1 MKKFGKILLAIFA
14 LFLCMLLLIG
24 VVFYRKDIPLENLK
38 LRYANS
44 SSQFLPL
51 MGMNVHF
58 RDEGNKQDSIPLIFI
73 HGTSSSLL
81 TWDSVV
87 DQLKDK
93 HRIIRM
99 DLPAFGLTG
108 PNPIKDYSF
117 DFYTQFIDSFLQKL
131 QVNKCIV
138 IGNSLGGGIAW
149 HYALAFPKKVAKL
162 VLVDASGFS
171 NLKKSKGAIGFKIAQ
186 TPVLNQIVKF
196 VTPRFLVKKSLEDVY
211 ADDSRI
217 SDSLV
222 DIYFDMTLREGN
234 RSALIDR
241 MRFGFQNDSAKI
253 VAIKTPTLIIWGDA
267 DQLIPVEQAYLFQ
280 KAIPNSQLS
289 VFKSVGHVPME
300 ESPKQFSAV
309 LSQYLNQPSSKSLQ

>member
-211 ADDSRI
+211 ADDSKI

-222 DIYFDMTLREGN
+222 DIYFNMTLREGN

-280 KAIPNSQLS
+280 KAIPNSQLA

-309 LSQYLNQPSSKSLQ
+309 LSQYLDQASSKDLQ

>member
-1 MKKFGKILLAIFA
+1 
-14 LFLCMLLLIG
+14 LFLIG
-24 VVFYRKDIPLENLK
+24 VVFYKKDIPVENLK
-38 LRYANS
+38 QLYANT
-44 SSQFLPL
+44 SSQFIPL
-51 MGMNVHF
+51 MGMNVHY
-58 RDEGNKQDSIPLIFI
+58 RDEGNSTDSIPIVLI

-87 DQLKDK
+87 DNLKDK

-108 PNPIKDYSF
+108 PNPFKDYSF
-117 DFYTQFIDSFLQKL
+117 DYYTHFVDSFLLKL
-131 QVNKCIV
+131 SVNKCII

-149 HYALAFPKKVAKL
+149 HYALAYPQKVAKL

-171 NLKKSKGAIGFKIAQ
+171 SLSKSKGALGFKIAQ

-196 VTPRFLVKKSLEDVY
+196 VTPRFLVRKSLEDVY

-222 DIYFDMTLREGN
+222 DIYFKMTLREGN

-241 MRFGFQNDSAKI
+241 MRAGFQNESEKI
-253 VAIKTPTLIIWGDA
+253 ATLKTPTLIIWGEE
-267 DQLIPVEQAYLFQ
+267 DQLIPIEHAYRFQ

-300 ESPKQFSAV
+300 EAPKQFSTT
-309 LSQYLNQPSSKSLQ
+309 LTNFLNQQ